1 MEQSHMPIDQLSRH
15 SNDCEVAVTTP
26 SIAKR
31 PWQAPT
37 LEKLDLFGTGS
48 SMPTVPLDFTFSS

>member
-1 MEQSHMPIDQLSRH
+1 MEQSHMSVDQLSRQSDH
-15 SNDCEVAVTTP
+15 YDAAVTTP
-26 SIAKR
+26 STPKR

-48 SMPTVPLDFTFSS
+48 SMPTIPLDFTFSS